1 MGECFGLRFK
11 VYGAVYDNILINIVR
26 ALSLGITYGIIE
38 TYVPSNQIPVYRIL
52 YILMLSLPFI
62 SRNLWLWLGDAVLC
76 MFVQDVTYWL
86 YIGEKPWQWA
96 WYYPVVDSFPLLY
109 PIAVI
114 VVILAYWR
122 ASK

>member
-1 MGECFGLRFK
+1 LRFK

-38 TYVPSNQIPVYRIL
+38 TYVPGNQIPIYRVL

-76 MFVQDVTYWL
+76 MFVQDMTYWV
-86 YIGEKPWQWA
+86 YIGEKPYQWA
-96 WYYPVVDSFPLLY
+96 WYYPVVDGLPLLY
-109 PIAVI
+109 VPAVI
-114 VVILAYWR
+114 IVIVAYWR
-122 ASK
+122 AYRY